1 MKLGCRRNYHKG
13 WAAVRHYANHDYH
26 NYRLAFVTSSSNI
39 PLVPGE
45 LRLVAEADLV
55 DEVADEADEGEHL
68 ADHDQEY
75 RPAERYGVVKNS
87 TKCGA

>member
-1 MKLGCRRNYHKG
+1 MRC
-13 WAAVRHYANHDYH
+13 
-26 NYRLAFVTSSSNI
+26 NI
-39 PLVPGE
+39 PVVPGE